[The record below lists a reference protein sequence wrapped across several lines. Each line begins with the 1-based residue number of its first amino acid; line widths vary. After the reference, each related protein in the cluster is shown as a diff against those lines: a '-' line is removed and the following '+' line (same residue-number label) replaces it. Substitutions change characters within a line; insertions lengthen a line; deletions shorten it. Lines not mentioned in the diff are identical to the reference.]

1 MARQRYHRRKRTLMA
16 EINVVPYIDVMLVLL
31 VIFMIT
37 APLLTTGVEVDLPQ
51 TDAKTVQAEN
61 LDPIVLSVDSIGD
74 WYLSLAEDPELPIN
88 REGTLRLVRDALGA
102 DPKRPVR
109 VAADR
114 SIDYGRVMEAMVALQ
129 VAGADKVQ
137 LMSGCLLYTSPSPR
151 DRG

>member
-114 SIDYGRVMEAMVALQ
+114 TIHYGRVMEAMVALQ

-137 LMSGCLLYTSPSPR
+137 LMSGAPR
-151 DRG
+151 

>member
-88 REGTLRLVRDALGA
+88 REGTLRLVRDALGD

-114 SIDYGRVMEAMVALQ
+114 TIDYGRVMEAMVALQ

-137 LMSGCLLYTSPSPR
+137 LMSGAPR
-151 DRG
+151 

>member
-102 DPKRPVR
+102 DPRRPVR

-137 LMSGCLLYTSPSPR
+137 LMSGAPR
-151 DRG
+151 

>member
-114 SIDYGRVMEAMVALQ
+114 TIDYGRVMEAMVALQ

-137 LMSGCLLYTSPSPR
+137 LMSGAPR
-151 DRG
+151 

>member
-137 LMSGCLLYTSPSPR
+137 LMSGAPR
-151 DRG
+151 

>member
-88 REGTLRLVRDALGA
+88 REGTLRLVRDALDV

-137 LMSGCLLYTSPSPR
+137 LMSGAPR
-151 DRG
+151 